1 MNFIMKKKKDK
12 IFKIIE
18 NLLIKYNLP
27 TKIILSKIPLSK
39 NKLHDSIYKN
49 IFLDKKRVGKNPRY
63 ISIKKLRKTKI
74 SEIQDFNFLNETIL
88 RTIY

>member
-63 ISIKKLRKTKI
+63 ISIKNLEKLKLAKFKI
-74 SEIQDFNFLNETIL
+74 LIF
-88 RTIY
+88 